1 MEAYAIKAAREGKV
15 ETSWINPDD
24 DYESGIKHFL
34 RQMLD
39 RRASGEFIAQFDAL
53 ARRTALLGALNSLS
67 QLALKAT
74 MPGVPD
80 FYQGTELWDLSLV
93 DPDNRRP
100 VDFAGRAAALDQL
113 ASNPDWAALAAAWPD
128 GRIKLALTHQL
139 IRLRNAHPALFT
151 DGSYRP
157 IEVAGPH
164 RDHVLAFARES
175 GREAIVVAVGRV
187 FAPFTESGRQWPGA
201 NAWDATLRLDRFAS
215 LTDALIPNR
224 DLSGSEVAVSALFDP
239 LPVAILRGS
248 PIRKPVS
255 RRRGES
261 AAEPAVAQ

>member
-1 MEAYAIKAAREGKV
+1 
-15 ETSWINPDD
+15 
-24 DYESGIKHFL
+24 
-34 RQMLD
+34 MLD
-39 RRASGEFIAQFDAL
+39 RRMSGEFIAQFDAL

-67 QLALKAT
+67 QLALKAA

-80 FYQGTELWDLSLV
+80 FYQGTEFWDLSLV

-100 VDFAGRAAALDQL
+100 VDFAARAVALERL
-113 ASNPDWAALAAAWPD
+113 ATHPDWAALAAAWPD

-139 IRLRNAHPALFT
+139 IRLRNTHPALFT
-151 DGSYRP
+151 NGSYRP
-157 IEVAGPH
+157 IEVTGPH

-187 FAPFTESGRQWPGA
+187 FAPFTESGRQWPESK
-201 NAWDATLRLDRFAS
+201 AWDATLRLDRFAS
-215 LTDALIPNR
+215 LTNALFPDRNLPAA
-224 DLSGSEVAVSALFDP
+224 DVPVSTLFDP

-255 RRRGES
+255 RRRAES